1 VAKLG
6 SIAWDFVE
14 NSMTIKGSLVV
25 FEGTPGAG
33 KTSLVRWLAS
43 KTCVPVVPELDHHAE
58 QSSHRRGANFAW
70 YLRKE
75 RDRQPL
81 LEKLLSVGNVVLQ
94 DRWYFSTLA
103 FAFARAQLA
112 ARDSLYRRQR
122 AVVKR
127 IIERCPFHPQLV
139 VRMVVDQS
147 VGMRR
152 RDAFKADARYS
163 MWYDPQF
170 LAAYE
175 KFYETDLL
183 TLAKCSIV
191 ELDSSSLG
199 IAAVGEAA
207 LVNIRRTLGHDLSG
221 SML

>member
-1 VAKLG
+1 MK
-6 SIAWDFVE
+6 
-14 NSMTIKGSLVV
+14 TKGSLVV

-43 KTCVPVVPELDHHAE
+43 KTLVSVVPELDHHAE
-58 QSSHRRGANFAW
+58 NSSHRRGGNFAW

-75 RDRQPL
+75 RARQPL
-81 LEKLLSVGNVVLQ
+81 LEKLLSAGNVVLQ

-122 AVVKR
+122 AVVER
-127 IIERCPFHPQLV
+127 IIERCPFQPQLV

-147 VGMRR
+147 VGMKRR
-152 RDAFKADARYS
+152 EAFKADARYS
-163 MWYDPQF
+163 VWYDPQF

-175 KFYETDLL
+175 QFYETDLL
-183 TLAKCSIV
+183 TLAHCSIV

-199 IAAVGEAA
+199 IAAMGEAA
-207 LVNIRRTLGHDLSG
+207 LVNIRRTLGHGFAGGIL
-221 SML
+221 